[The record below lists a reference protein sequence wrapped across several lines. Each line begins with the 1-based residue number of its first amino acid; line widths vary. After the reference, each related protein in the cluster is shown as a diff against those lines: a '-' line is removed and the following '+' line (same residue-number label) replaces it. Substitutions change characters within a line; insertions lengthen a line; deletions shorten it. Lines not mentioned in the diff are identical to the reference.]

1 MHRISLNCHLLAGA
15 KKNAIELWLIILLRG
30 SNAINSF
37 HTVAL
42 VWLID
47 CQSKIFQHV
56 HTMLLIQQLNS
67 SWLHRMHFTQSTFAH
82 FHAVIGNFID
92 RSDGFAMV
100 FFWYSAKDRSNGFQ
114 HHISFAVRLTC
125 DHKIVAPFGIHYMFG
140 WASSNSVSPRT
151 NRFYHKQLPKKSLVI
166 LTCNKCQTQILPHF
180 DHRYTDNYLVNLKKK
195 ENLMQKL

>member
-1 MHRISLNCHLLAGA
+1 MFEMPLQLGVCIDASHFVELPPTSRC

-100 FFWYSAKDRSNGFQ
+100 FSGT
-114 HHISFAVRLTC
+114 VP
-125 DHKIVAPFGIHYMFG
+125 KIVRMVFNITFHLPFVWPVIIK
-140 WASSNSVSPRT
+140 SSLFLVYIICLGGLHRIQFHLALIVST
-151 NRFYHKQLPKKSLVI
+151 INNCPKS
-166 LTCNKCQTQILPHF
+166 HSSF
-180 DHRYTDNYLVNLKKK
+180 
-195 ENLMQKL
+195 